1 MKNLTKNRS
10 KGFTL
15 IEVMIAMIILA
26 VGLLGMAS
34 LTVRSQQ
41 SNESAYAR
49 SQASLLAYD
58 IIERMRANKIAFSA
72 LETRKVSFA
81 TQSNAYAFA
90 SLPACTTPATGTPAT
105 PAAQATQD
113 LAEWCTALRNSV
125 PGVNAG
131 QTLITR
137 TGTTYRVQ
145 IAWQDS
151 GPDNSAQFVEVA
163 AEL

>member
-1 MKNLTKNRS
+1 MKKLSETRNH
-10 KGFTL
+10 GFTL

-58 IIERMRANKIAFSA
+58 IIERMRVNKVALSA
-72 LETRKVSFA
+72 SDTRKISFA
-81 TQSNAYAFA
+81 TTDNAYALS
-90 SLPACTTPATGTPAT
+90 SLPTCASPAGGTPTAGAALAT
-105 PAAQATQD
+105 KD
-113 LAEWCTALRNSV
+113 LAQWCASV
-125 PGVNAG
+125 RESLPGVNDG
-131 QTLITR
+131 
-137 TGTTYRVQ
+137 GTVIARNGSTYRVR
-145 IAWQDS
+145 ITWQDS
-151 GPDNSAQFVEVA
+151 GPDNSAQFVEVV

>member
-1 MKNLTKNRS
+1 MKNLIETRS
-10 KGFTL
+10 RGFTL

-34 LTVRSQQ
+34 LTVRGQQ

-58 IIERMRANKIAFSA
+58 IIERMRANKVEFSA

-81 TQSNAYAFA
+81 TKGSAYALT
-90 SLPACTTPATGTPAT
+90 SLPTCATPAAGTPAT
-105 PAAQATQD
+105 PEAQATKD
-113 LAEWCTALRNSV
+113 LAEWCTALRGSLPSV
-125 PGVNAG
+125 DAG

-137 TGTTYRVQ
+137 SGTTYRVQ
-145 IAWQDS
+145 ITWQDS
-151 GPDNSAQFVEVA
+151 GPDNSAQFVEVV

>member
-1 MKNLTKNRS
+1 MKRLTQSHSN
-10 KGFTL
+10 GFTL

-58 IIERMRANKIAFSA
+58 IIERMRANKVAFSA
-72 LETRKVSFA
+72 LEARKVSFA
-81 TQSNAYAFA
+81 TQSNAYAFT
-90 SLPACTTPATGTPAT
+90 SLPTCATPAAGTPAT
-105 PAAQATQD
+105 PAAQATKD
-113 LAEWCTALRNSV
+113 LAEWCTALRNSL
-125 PGVNAG
+125 PSVNAG
-131 QTLITR
+131 QTLIAR
-137 TGTTYRVQ
+137 TGNTYRVHL
-145 IAWQDS
+145 AWQDS
-151 GPDNSAQFVEVA
+151 GPDNSAQFVEVV